1 MMHHTYPD
9 RASWLA
15 SRRESGTYRIGA
27 SEVAAV
33 LGLSPYADPWDIWA
47 RWHLPAVESLESSAM
62 TRGNVLEPLILAP
75 LVAQGLWTPQTAV
88 FWIDDATSWLRATPD
103 GIWSATPDRREFSL
117 VEVKT
122 DGTAG
127 CLEAWPASGAIGEWT
142 DDETPP
148 IRPDYWLQVQAQ
160 LHCTGATAAELRV
173 LLLPPYGVPDLRT
186 YQIKASPRW
195 PAILDA
201 LTAWRERHLIGGEP
215 PPARTREQAEAV
227 ARWRYPA
234 PSVQRE
240 ATPDEAAWIATV
252 VEQQA
257 VAKTAIAAADEAKR
271 LLAESRGDAQTIYAP
286 GVGTYKLDKRGAARV
301 TPWSKS

>member
-1 MMHHTYPD
+1 
-9 RASWLA
+9 
-15 SRRESGTYRIGA
+15 
-27 SEVAAV
+27 
-33 LGLSPYADPWDIWA
+33 
-47 RWHLPAVESLESSAM
+47 M

-88 FWIDDATSWLRATPD
+88 FWQDATPWLRATPD
-103 GIWSATPDRREFSL
+103 GIWPIAPTNDLFSL

-122 DGTAG
+122 DGNPG
-127 CLEAWPASGAIGEWT
+127 CLDAWPASGEIGEWT

-160 LHCTGATAAELRV
+160 LYCTGATAAELRV

-186 YQIKASPRW
+186 YRITASPRW

-201 LTAWRERHLIGGEP
+201 LTAWRERHLVGGEQ

-234 PSVQRE
+234 PGVERAATDAE
-240 ATPDEAAWIATV
+240 AYLIGHALEH
-252 VEQQA
+252 
-257 VAKTAIAAADEAKR
+257 KAAAKR
-271 LLAESRGDAQTIYAP
+271 SEELAAIDLMMLAESRGDAKTIYAP
-286 GVGTYKLDKRGAARV
+286 GVGRYTVTKSGAVKV
-301 TPWSKS
+301 TPWSKP

>member
-33 LGLSPYADPWDIWA
+33 LGLSPYTDPWDIWA
-47 RWHLPAVESLESSAM
+47 RWHLPAVEAQESSAM

-88 FWIDDATSWLRATPD
+88 FWQDATPWLRATPD
-103 GIWSATPDRREFSL
+103 GIWPIAPTNDLFSL

-122 DGTAG
+122 DGNPG
-127 CLEAWPASGAIGEWT
+127 CLDAWPASGEIGEWT

-160 LHCTGATAAELRV
+160 LYCTGATAAELRV

-186 YQIKASPRW
+186 YRITASPRW

-201 LTAWRERHLIGGEP
+201 LTAWRERHLVGGEP

-240 ATPDEAAWIATV
+240 ATADEAAWIAVV

-257 VAKTAIAAADEAKR
+257 AAKAATAAADEAKR
-271 LLAESRGDAQTIYAP
+271 LIAESRGDAQTIYAP
-286 GVGTYKLDKRGAARV
+286 GVGRYTVTKNGVRV
-301 TPWSKS
+301 TPWSKA